1 MHGLLLVT
9 VAAGTR
15 RADLALPGALPVAE
29 LLPELARLLGL
40 LDGAA
45 VHEGYRLVAPD
56 GRPLAPG
63 EGLASQGIEDG
74 ALLSVVPGT
83 AEPRARGHDD
93 PAEALAEAVA
103 FGSGR
108 WSRAAGQWTALGAGT
123 LLAVLGAA
131 ALVSPHDALVTT
143 VASLAA
149 ATLLLGALAAARHGR
164 GPATAVTAAWLA
176 TLYAGTAGA
185 GAVPGRAVGGQTAAA
200 AGAGAVLVGLLALA
214 LAGTRERRV
223 RLLPPV
229 AAGVVLLGTGSLVEL
244 AAFDPAVVLTTVL
257 VLVVLSGSVF
267 PWLVLAAS
275 GAAAH
280 RAPARPGAA
289 GLDVDAIGV
298 AARAAHELLAA
309 LSATVGLLLVLV
321 APLAVGLGVSGTV
334 LAVLACLA
342 VALRTRQ
349 YGAGAEV
356 LVGLVSA
363 ILGLAATAAAVLLLH
378 PGWRPV
384 AGAVLAASG
393 AALLAASLW
402 PATSSVRL
410 ARVGDLAESA
420 ALLAMLPLLVLA
432 AGLYATIR
440 G

>member
-83 AEPRARGHDD
+83 AEPRARVHDD

-103 FGSGR
+103 SGSGR

-185 GAVPGRAVGGQTAAA
+185 GAVPGGAVGGQTAAA

-214 LAGTRERRV
+214 GTRERRL

-229 AAGVVLLGTGSLVEL
+229 AAGAVLLGTGSLVEL

-280 RAPARPGAA
+280 RAPACPGAA

-384 AGAVLAASG
+384 TGAVLAASG

>member
-1 MHGLLLVT
+1 MHGLVLVT

-63 EGLASQGIEDG
+63 EGLAAQGIEDG
-74 ALLSVVPGT
+74 ALLTVVPGT
-83 AEPRARGHDD
+83 AEPRARVHDD
-93 PAEALAEAVA
+93 PAEALVEAVA
-103 FGSGR
+103 SGSGR

-131 ALVSPHDALVTT
+131 ALVPRHDALATT

-176 TLYAGTAGA
+176 TLYAAMAGV
-185 GAVPGRAVGGQTAAA
+185 GAIPGGAVGGQTAAA

-214 LAGTRERRV
+214 GTRERRV

-229 AAGVVLLGTGSLVEL
+229 AAGAVLLGTGTLVEL

-280 RAPARPGAA
+280 RAPARPGVA